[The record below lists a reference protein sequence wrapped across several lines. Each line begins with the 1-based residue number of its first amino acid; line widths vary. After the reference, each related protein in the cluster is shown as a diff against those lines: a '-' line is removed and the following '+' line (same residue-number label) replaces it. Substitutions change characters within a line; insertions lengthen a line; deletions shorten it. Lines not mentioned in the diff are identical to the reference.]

1 MKCKNFSRFFGM
13 LAAPVITLFA
23 CFGAFSIEASADTE
37 YRKYS
42 ASEMRALLGDTITG
56 TYILSGQP
64 NTCTFNY
71 YGSYTSPSVG
81 LNVDLDSVIPTPVGM
96 SAYDFVIYKCLVPY
110 TNRAIDSVSINDF
123 YLRFTDY
130 ARGGVALSTFLND
143 NYPISAWNKIADY
156 PDNYCGSFYALHAN
170 DQASA
175 SLAGYY
181 GVMYFQFISGFS
193 AFNFR
198 PIYYDFENGGS
209 VDSLKFSGIFPNY
222 SSSDNSGVIY
232 LCFICPYIGSGIF
245 DSAEITTTGGSGSQ
259 TIINN
264 NVDMTETNGLLGS
277 IISGLTSL
285 GQSILQGIQNIF
297 IPSPGFLDDQL
308 AEIQDSFAWYDDIKQ
323 IGVDFSGAMENQANA
338 SAPVIS
344 IPTLSSRG
352 HVYTERSEMV
362 LDLSDYQE
370 AVVSVRAIL
379 SVLLWIFFL
388 WRLYCRLPDIIH
400 GSGMI
405 IGDGIRIMD
414 ELDNRESQNV
424 SDDVNF
430 YDHHF
435 GR

>member
-1 MKCKNFSRFFGM
+1 MYFDARQDGNN
-13 LAAPVITLFA
+13 LT
-23 CFGAFSIEASADTE
+23 
-37 YRKYS
+37 YRNIYYS
-42 ASEMRALLGDTITG
+42 FDNGG
-56 TYILSGQP
+56 
-64 NTCTFNY
+64 
-71 YGSYTSPSVG
+71 V
-81 LNVDLDSVIPTPVGM
+81 LDSLT
-96 SAYDFVIYKCLVPY
+96 
-110 TNRAIDSVSINDF
+110 
-123 YLRFTDY
+123 
-130 ARGGVALSTFLND
+130 
-143 NYPISAWNKIADY
+143 
-156 PDNYCGSFYALHAN
+156 
-170 DQASA
+170 
-175 SLAGYY
+175 
-181 GVMYFQFISGFS
+181 
-193 AFNFR
+193 
-198 PIYYDFENGGS
+198 
-209 VDSLKFSGIFPNY
+209 FSGISPHWDAAGNAL
-222 SSSDNSGVIY
+222 Y
-232 LCFICPYIGSGIF
+232 LVVICPYIGSSMSGAPP
-245 DSAEITTTGGSGSQ
+245 AETTTTTDSSSSGGV

-264 NVDMTETNGLLGS
+264 NTDLTETNGLLGS

-308 AEIQDSFAWYDDIKQ
+308 AEIHDSFAWYDDIKQ
-323 IGVDFSGAMENQANA
+323 IGADFSGAMENQANA

-405 IGDGIRIMD
+405 IGDGSRIMD

-424 SDDVNF
+424 NDDVNF
-430 YDHHF
+430 HDHHI

>member
-1 MKCKNFSRFFGM
+1 MKCKNFSRFFVM
-13 LAAPVITLFA
+13 LAVPGIILFA
-23 CFGAFSIEASADTE
+23 CFGAFSIEANAETE

-96 SAYDFVIYKCLVPY
+96 AAYDFVIYKCLVPV
-110 TNRAIDSVSINDF
+110 TNRTIDSVSINDF

-130 ARGGVALSTFLND
+130 ARGGVALSTYLND

-156 PDNYCGSFYALHAN
+156 PDNYCGSFYAPHAN
-170 DQASA
+170 EQASA
-175 SLAGYY
+175 NLADYY
-181 GVMYFQFISGFS
+181 GVMYFQFISGYT

-198 PIYYDFENGGS
+198 PIYYDFENGGV
-209 VDSLKFSGIFPNY
+209 VDSLKFSGIYPDY

-264 NVDMTETNGLLGS
+264 NVDMSETNGLLGS

-352 HVYTERSEMV
+352 HIYTEHSEMV

-405 IGDGIRIMD
+405 IGDGSRIMD
-414 ELDNRESQNV
+414 ELDNRESQNI

>member
-1 MKCKNFSRFFGM
+1 MKRRVFLGFVCFLLLLFSMICSSRFFS
-13 LAAPVITLFA
+13 V
-23 CFGAFSIEASADTE
+23 EASAETE

-64 NTCTFNY
+64 NTCSFNY

-81 LNVDLDSVIPTPVGM
+81 MNVDLNSVIPTPVGM
-96 SAYDFVIYKCLVPY
+96 AAYDFVIYKCLVPV
-110 TNRAIDSVSINDF
+110 TNRTIDSVSINDF

-130 ARGGVALSTFLND
+130 ARGGVALSTYLNN
-143 NYPISAWNKIADY
+143 NYPTSAWNKIADY
-156 PDNYCGSFYALHAN
+156 PDNYCGSFYAPHAN
-170 DQASA
+170 EQVSA
-175 SLAGYY
+175 SLADYY
-181 GVMYFQFISGFS
+181 GVMYFQFISGYN

-198 PIYYDFENGGS
+198 PIYYDYENGGS
-209 VDSLKFSGIFPNY
+209 VDSLKFSGIYPYY
-222 SSSDNSGVIY
+222 SEADHSGVIY

-245 DSAEITTTGGSGSQ
+245 DSAEITTTGSGGSQ

-264 NVDMTETNGLLGS
+264 NVDMSETNSILGS
-277 IISGLTSL
+277 IVSAITNAV
-285 GQSILQGIQNIF
+285 QSIINGIQNIF

-308 AEIQDSFAWYDDIKQ
+308 AEIQASFAWYDDIKQ
-323 IGVDFSGAMENQANA
+323 IGADFSGAMENQANA

-352 HVYTERSEMV
+352 HVYTARSEMV

-370 AVVSVRAIL
+370 SVVSVRAIL

-405 IGDGIRIMD
+405 IGDGSRIMD

-424 SDDVNF
+424 NDDVNF
-430 YDHHF
+430 HDHHI